1 MIESFFFDFDGTL
14 QGFENHSLSDSAIE
28 ALKLLKQKNKKI
40 YIATGR
46 SLKDM
51 PETIFEHGFDGY
63 INNNGGMCSDRDR
76 KTFFTEYI
84 NPKDIEALLKYDE
97 ENPTVF
103 SFMTSDS
110 FSINRVND
118 KIIKSFS
125 HFDLSVPDV
134 VDPRNLPFDNVMQ
147 MNLFVDEKTEKNI
160 LENVMKNS
168 VSTRWIE
175 YFADVNP
182 KGINKMK
189 GIERMAN
196 RHLLDLSK
204 TMAFGD
210 GGNDIT
216 MLQGSKIGVAMGNAN
231 ENVKEIADFVTTS
244 VDEDGIWNAL
254 KHFEII

>member
-1 MIESFFFDFDGTL
+1 MIDSFFFDFDGTL
-14 QGFENHSLSDSAIE
+14 QGFEKHEISDSTVE

-51 PETIFEHGFDGY
+51 PETIFEYEFDGY
-63 INNNGGMCSDRDR
+63 INNNGGMCSDRER
-76 KTFFTEYI
+76 NTFFTEYI
-84 NPKDIEALLKYDE
+84 NPNDIEALLKYDE

-118 KIIKSFS
+118 KIIKSFN
-125 HFDLSVPDV
+125 HFNLTVPEV
-134 VDPRNLPFDNVMQ
+134 VEPRILPFDNVMQ

-160 LENVMKNS
+160 LDNIMKNS

-196 RHLLDLSK
+196 QDNLDLSK

-216 MLQGSKIGVAMGNAN
+216 MLKGSKIGVAMGNAN
-231 ENVKEIADFVTTS
+231 DNVKDIADYVTTS
-244 VDEDGIWNAL
+244 ADDHGIWNAL